1 MNQKN
6 QMRSFQSLAGPL
18 VQTLKRPPILP
29 PPPPPPSPDF
39 RANISK
45 KETILQVLPVKE
57 NNIPLKCKVTL
68 GLPEPPFLLTVVA
81 PRKSGKTN
89 LVVDL
94 LLDADKYK
102 NKFDVIF
109 IWSRTFHLDGKWKNI
124 CLPPGS
130 IFDKFNENDVTV
142 LLETAEEV
150 NKVTPVNTLFIF
162 DDMVTEGIMNSR
174 RMGALEA
181 IAVRGRHVNVSII
194 IITQQYLALS
204 PPVRNNTTNM
214 VIFRVRNG
222 DEMEKITRENREWM
236 KEQDFKAMFYD
247 ITKDPYSFLHI
258 NNQRQDPKERFHKN
272 WLTDAEKEPFSEEE
286 MSSEEESCSEK
297 ESDTF

>member
-1 MNQKN
+1 
-6 QMRSFQSLAGPL
+6 
-18 VQTLKRPPILP
+18 
-29 PPPPPPSPDF
+29 
-39 RANISK
+39 
-45 KETILQVLPVKE
+45 
-57 NNIPLKCKVTL
+57 
-68 GLPEPPFLLTVVA
+68 
-81 PRKSGKTN
+81 
-89 LVVDL
+89 VDL